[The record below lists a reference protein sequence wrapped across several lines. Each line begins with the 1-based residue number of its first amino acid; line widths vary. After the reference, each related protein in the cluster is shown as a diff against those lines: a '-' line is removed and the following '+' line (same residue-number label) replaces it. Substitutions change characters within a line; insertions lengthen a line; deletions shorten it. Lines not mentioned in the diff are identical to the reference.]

1 MNTRIK
7 KKHKKLHGLT
17 YKQYRL
23 LKNKFTLLRFNKSTR
38 NFRIYKLQAYE
49 LIPYNDP
56 HYPYKRR
63 PPISIMERSN
73 EEIPQIIATEPTP
86 YQPYKPLILEED
98 SNEQTNQEET

>member
-1 MNTRIK
+1 MNKRIK

-17 YKQYRL
+17 YKQYRW
-23 LKNKFTLLRFNKSTR
+23 LKNKFPFLRFNKTR
-38 NFRIYKLQAYE
+38 NFRIYEPQTYGH
-49 LIPYNDP
+49 IPYK
-56 HYPYKRR
+56 HYPYKRSL